1 MSKRLRSSAKIA
13 EALASDAAAR
23 KAGLKAYEY
32 AEGRAWLW
40 KALNPQNTE
49 TAAVG
54 IPSHQ
59 TNNISCLNYQSQYD
73 ITPPGNISATAPS
86 YDVDLFLNHNPL
98 LFGCAITSPTGTMD
112 LSEVGALRISID
124 TGSKTITLSPEDS
137 PMKTVALR
145 TVTQLIN
152 TQINPEVFKYSGSL
166 ASRRVLFSQLT
177 QKNRMAYGSA
187 LAIPTCSDLN
197 NGGLITACQQICEP
211 QRTLIDSA
219 KGIYLNSYSSSDFPD
234 ISDTIQ
240 NPQMYSARY
249 NDGCYMPYKMREPFT
264 QSYTNSEREV
274 TCRAPYVVTG
284 ISAICLAGYSSKNVA
299 GGGTSFATQEQFFS
313 VDNTSSTFS
322 ATAKFPSLA
331 TAANQMIVLALK
343 VYVTNYLGQKGY
355 YYISKN
361 LPGFAGKYDNA
372 TGAPAVADGITS
384 TLILNA
390 SQAGSAVGNV
400 FNGPVFEGVWPS
412 GRTAFP
418 TTNAVEDPTVFFG
431 VTNIKSNE
439 IIKLPEIV
447 TFYDSQGT
455 ADFQNP
461 YGLQFGSL
469 DITLGAIGGAERG
482 TIPDMLENQMAT
494 IHMTGVSNTAPVK
507 LILKMGIEILL
518 TAGSPY
524 SPFKF
529 ISPKYDESALK
540 SYLRCTRVMRDAYFA
555 AAGGAGG
562 QVEFM
567 RALNDLI
574 ENDTSLPLSRVLN
587 QGGNYVSVIG

>member
-1 MSKRLRSSAKIA
+1 MTKRLRSSVKIA

-49 TAAVG
+49 TASVG

-112 LSEVGALRISID
+112 LSEIGALRIAID
-124 TGSKTITLSPEDS
+124 TGAKTITLSPEDS

-145 TVTQLIN
+145 TATQLIN

-219 KGIYLNSYSSSDFPD
+219 KGVYLNSYTNSDFPD
-234 ISDTIQ
+234 VSDTIQ

-264 QSYTNSEREV
+264 QGYTNSEREV

-284 ISAICLAGYSSKNVA
+284 ISAICLISYSSTNA
-299 GGGTSFATQEQFFS
+299 GTTFGTQEQFFS
-313 VDNTSSTFS
+313 VDTTSSTFS
-322 ATAKFPSLA
+322 AVASFPSGVVDA
-331 TAANQMIVLALK
+331 DKMQVLALK
-343 VYVTNYLGQKGY
+343 VYATNYLGQKGY
-355 YYISKN
+355 YFISKN
-361 LPGFAGKYDNA
+361 LKGSSGQYTETKTPAIA
-372 TGAPAVADGITS
+372 TNVS
-384 TLILNA
+384 NTLILN
-390 SQAGSAVGNV
+390 SLQVGSVLGNV
-400 FNGPVFEGVWPS
+400 FNGPIFEGPWPN
-412 GRTAFP
+412 GRVAFP
-418 TTNAVEDPTVFFG
+418 TTTAVSSAATFFG
-431 VTNIKSNE
+431 STAILNNE
-439 IIKLPEIV
+439 IIRIPEIV

-461 YGLQFGSL
+461 NGLQFGSL
-469 DITLGAIGGAERG
+469 DITVGGTGGAERG

-494 IHMTGVSNTAPVK
+494 VHMTGVSNTAPVK

-562 QVEFM
+562 QVDFM

>member
-1 MSKRLRSSAKIA
+1 MTKRLRSSVKIA

-49 TAAVG
+49 TASVG

-112 LSEVGALRISID
+112 LSEIGALRIAID
-124 TGSKTITLSPEDS
+124 TGAKTITLSPEDS

-145 TVTQLIN
+145 TATQLIN

-219 KGIYLNSYSSSDFPD
+219 KGVYLNSYTNSDFPD
-234 ISDTIQ
+234 VSDTIQ

-264 QSYTNSEREV
+264 QGYTNSEREV

-284 ISAICLAGYSSKNVA
+284 LSAICLISYSSTNA
-299 GGGTSFATQEQFFS
+299 GTTFGTQEQFFS
-313 VDNTSSTFS
+313 VDTTSSTFS
-322 ATAKFPSLA
+322 AVASFPSGVVDA
-331 TAANQMIVLALK
+331 DKMQVLALK
-343 VYVTNYLGQKGY
+343 VYATNYLGQKGY
-355 YYISKN
+355 YFISKN
-361 LPGFAGKYDNA
+361 LKGSSGQYTETKTPAIA
-372 TGAPAVADGITS
+372 TNVS
-384 TLILNA
+384 NTLILN
-390 SQAGSAVGNV
+390 SLQVGSVLGNV
-400 FNGPVFEGVWPS
+400 FNGPIFEGPWPN
-412 GRTAFP
+412 GRVAFP
-418 TTNAVEDPTVFFG
+418 TTTAVNSAATFFG
-431 VTNIKSNE
+431 STAILNNE
-439 IIKLPEIV
+439 IIRIPEIV

-461 YGLQFGSL
+461 NGLQFGSL
-469 DITLGAIGGAERG
+469 DITVGGTGGAERG

-494 IHMTGVSNTAPVK
+494 VHMTGVSNTAPVK

-562 QVEFM
+562 QVDFM

>member
-1 MSKRLRSSAKIA
+1 MTKRLRSSVKIA

-49 TAAVG
+49 TASVG

-112 LSEVGALRISID
+112 LSEIGALRIAID
-124 TGSKTITLSPEDS
+124 TGAKTITLSPEDS

-145 TVTQLIN
+145 TATQLIN

-219 KGIYLNSYSSSDFPD
+219 KGVYLNSYTNSDFPD
-234 ISDTIQ
+234 VSDTIQ

-264 QSYTNSEREV
+264 QGYTNSEREV

-284 ISAICLAGYSSKNVA
+284 LSAICLISYSSTNA
-299 GGGTSFATQEQFFS
+299 GTTFGTQEQFFS
-313 VDNTSSTFS
+313 VDTTSSTFS
-322 ATAKFPSLA
+322 AVASFPSGVVDA
-331 TAANQMIVLALK
+331 DKMQVLALK
-343 VYVTNYLGQKGY
+343 VYATNYLGQKGY
-355 YYISKN
+355 YFISKN
-361 LPGFAGKYDNA
+361 LKGSSGQYTETKTPAIA
-372 TGAPAVADGITS
+372 TNVS
-384 TLILNA
+384 NTLILN
-390 SQAGSAVGNV
+390 SLQVGSVLGNV
-400 FNGPVFEGVWPS
+400 FNGPIFEGPWPN
-412 GRTAFP
+412 GRVAFP
-418 TTNAVEDPTVFFG
+418 TTTAVSSAATFFG
-431 VTNIKSNE
+431 STAILNNE
-439 IIKLPEIV
+439 IIRIPEIV

-461 YGLQFGSL
+461 NGLQFGSL
-469 DITLGAIGGAERG
+469 DITVGGTGGAERG

-494 IHMTGVSNTAPVK
+494 VHMTGVSNTAPVK

-562 QVEFM
+562 QVDFM

-574 ENDTSLPLSRVLN
+574 ENDTALPLSRVLN

>member
-1 MSKRLRSSAKIA
+1 MTKRLRSSVKIA

-49 TAAVG
+49 TASVG

-112 LSEVGALRISID
+112 LSEIGALRIAID
-124 TGSKTITLSPEDS
+124 TGAKTITLSPEDS

-145 TVTQLIN
+145 TATQLIN

-219 KGIYLNSYSSSDFPD
+219 KGVYLNSYTNSDFPD
-234 ISDTIQ
+234 VSDTIQ

-264 QSYTNSEREV
+264 QGYTNSEREV

-284 ISAICLAGYSSKNVA
+284 LSAICLISYSSTTT
-299 GGGTSFATQEQFFS
+299 GTTFGTQEQFFS
-313 VDNTSSTFS
+313 VDTTSSTFS
-322 ATAKFPSLA
+322 AVASFPSGVA
-331 TAANQMIVLALK
+331 DADKMQVLALK
-343 VYVTNYLGQKGY
+343 VYATNYLGQKGY
-355 YYISKN
+355 YFISKN
-361 LPGFAGKYDNA
+361 LKGSSGQYTETKTPAIA
-372 TGAPAVADGITS
+372 TNVS
-384 TLILNA
+384 NTLILN
-390 SQAGSAVGNV
+390 SLQVGSVLGNV
-400 FNGPVFEGVWPS
+400 FNGPIFEGPWPN
-412 GRTAFP
+412 GRVAFP
-418 TTNAVEDPTVFFG
+418 TTAAVNSAATFFG
-431 VTNIKSNE
+431 STVILNNE
-439 IIKLPEIV
+439 IIRIPEIV

-461 YGLQFGSL
+461 NGLQFGSL
-469 DITLGAIGGAERG
+469 DITVGGTGGAERG

-494 IHMTGVSNTAPVK
+494 VHMTGVSNTAPVK

-562 QVEFM
+562 QVDFM

>member
-1 MSKRLRSSAKIA
+1 MTKRLRSSVKIA

-49 TAAVG
+49 TASVG

-112 LSEVGALRISID
+112 LSEIGALRIAID
-124 TGSKTITLSPEDS
+124 TGAKTITLSPEDS

-145 TVTQLIN
+145 TATQLIN

-219 KGIYLNSYSSSDFPD
+219 KGVYLNSYTNSDFPD
-234 ISDTIQ
+234 VSDTIQ

-264 QSYTNSEREV
+264 QGYTNSEREV

-284 ISAICLAGYSSKNVA
+284 LSAICLISYSSTTT
-299 GGGTSFATQEQFFS
+299 GTTFGTQEQFFS
-313 VDNTSSTFS
+313 VDTTSSTFS
-322 ATAKFPSLA
+322 AVASFPSGVVDA
-331 TAANQMIVLALK
+331 DKMQVLALK
-343 VYVTNYLGQKGY
+343 VYATNYLGQKGY
-355 YYISKN
+355 YFISKN
-361 LPGFAGKYDNA
+361 LKGSSGQYTETKTPAIA
-372 TGAPAVADGITS
+372 TNVS
-384 TLILNA
+384 NTLILN
-390 SQAGSAVGNV
+390 SLQVGSVLGNV
-400 FNGPVFEGVWPS
+400 FNGPIFEGPWPN
-412 GRTAFP
+412 GRVAFP
-418 TTNAVEDPTVFFG
+418 TTTAVNSAATFFG
-431 VTNIKSNE
+431 STAILNNE
-439 IIKLPEIV
+439 IIRIPEIV

-461 YGLQFGSL
+461 NGLQFGSL
-469 DITLGAIGGAERG
+469 DITVGGTGGAERG

-494 IHMTGVSNTAPVK
+494 VHMTGVSNTAPVK

-562 QVEFM
+562 QVDFM

>member
-1 MSKRLRSSAKIA
+1 MTKRLRSSSTAKIA

-49 TAAVG
+49 NAAVG

-112 LSEVGALRISID
+112 LSEIGALRIAID
-124 TGSKTITLSPEDS
+124 TGSRTITLTPEDS

-145 TVTQLIN
+145 TTTQLIN

-219 KGIYLNSYSSSDFPD
+219 KGVYLNSYATTDFPD
-234 ISDTIQ
+234 VSDTIQ

-264 QSYTNSEREV
+264 QGYTNSEREV

-284 ISAICLAGYSSKNVA
+284 ISAICLNSYAST
-299 GGGTSFATQEQFFS
+299 TSGSTFGTQEQFFS
-313 VDNTSSTFS
+313 VDNASTTFS
-322 ATAKFPSLA
+322 AVASFPA
-331 TAANQMIVLALK
+331 GITAADQMQVLALK
-343 VYVTNYLGQKGY
+343 VYVTNYLGQRGY

-361 LPGFAGKYDNA
+361 LAGSSGKY
-372 TGAPAVADGITS
+372 TSTFTPAIANDIS
-384 TLILNA
+384 NTLILNS
-390 SQAGSAVGNV
+390 SQVGAALGNV
-400 FNGPVFEGVWPS
+400 FNGPVFEGPWPA
-412 GRTAFP
+412 GRTKFP
-418 TTNAVEDPTVFFG
+418 TTTAVSSPTTFFG
-431 VTNIKSNE
+431 DTVIKTNE
-439 IIKLPEIV
+439 IIRIPEIV

-461 YGLQFGSL
+461 NGLQFGSL
-469 DITLGAIGGAERG
+469 DITVGGTGGAERG

-494 IHMTGVSNTAPVK
+494 VHMTGVSNTAPVK

>member
-1 MSKRLRSSAKIA
+1 MTKRLRSSVKIA

-73 ITPPGNISATAPS
+73 ITPPSNISATAPS

-112 LSEVGALRISID
+112 LSEIGALRIAID
-124 TGSKTITLSPEDS
+124 TGARTITLSPEDS

-145 TVTQLIN
+145 TATQLVN

-219 KGIYLNSYSSSDFPD
+219 KGIYLNSYATTDFPD
-234 ISDTIQ
+234 VSDTIQ

-264 QSYTNSEREV
+264 QGYTNSEREV

-284 ISAICLAGYSSKNVA
+284 ISAICLNSYASTTN
-299 GGGTSFATQEQFFS
+299 GTTFGTQEQFFS

-322 ATAKFPSLA
+322 AVASFPSGI
-331 TAANQMIVLALK
+331 TIVDQMQVLALK
-343 VYVTNYLGQKGY
+343 VYVTNYLGQRGY

-361 LPGFAGKYDNA
+361 LAGSSGNY
-372 TGAPAVADGITS
+372 TTTFTPAVAAGIS
-384 TLILNA
+384 NTLILN
-390 SQAGSAVGNV
+390 SLQVGSVLGNV
-400 FNGPVFEGVWPS
+400 FNGPVFEGPWPAD
-412 GRTAFP
+412 RVKFP
-418 TTNAVEDPTVFFG
+418 TTTAVSSPATFFG
-431 VTNIKSNE
+431 NTAILNNE
-439 IIKLPEIV
+439 IINIPEIV

-461 YGLQFGSL
+461 NGLQFGSL
-469 DITLGAIGGAERG
+469 DITVGGTGGAERG

-494 IHMTGVSNTAPVK
+494 VHMTGVSNTAPVK

-574 ENDTSLPLSRVLN
+574 ENDTALPLSRVLN

>member
-1 MSKRLRSSAKIA
+1 MTKRLRSSVKIA

-73 ITPPGNISATAPS
+73 ITPPSNISATAPS

-112 LSEVGALRISID
+112 LSEIGALRIAID
-124 TGSKTITLSPEDS
+124 TASNKIMLSPEDS

-145 TVTQLIN
+145 TATQLIN

-219 KGIYLNSYSSSDFPD
+219 KGVFVNSYSTTDFPD
-234 ISDTIQ
+234 VSDTIQ

-264 QSYTNSEREV
+264 QGYTNSEREV

-284 ISAICLAGYSSKNVA
+284 ISAICLAGYSSNAV
-299 GGGTSFATQEQFFS
+299 GSGGTYFTTQEQFFT
-313 VDNTSSTFS
+313 VDTTSTTFS
-322 ATAKFPSLA
+322 ATAQFPSTVTNA
-331 TAANQMIVLALK
+331 TERMVLALK

-355 YYISKN
+355 YYISRA
-361 LPGFAGKYDNA
+361 LPELYGKTDA
-372 TGAPAVADGITS
+372 TTGLPLITTSGGS
-384 TLILNA
+384 TLLLNNLQNPLSMA
-390 SQAGSAVGNV
+390 NV
-400 FNGPVFEGVWPS
+400 FNGPVFEGAWPS
-412 GRTAFP
+412 GRPVFP
-418 TTNAVEDPTVFFG
+418 TNEAKTSTVFFQNSLIPNN
-431 VTNIKSNE
+431 TIINI
-439 IIKLPEIV
+439 PEIV
-447 TFYDSQGT
+447 TFYDSQGR

-461 YGLQFGSL
+461 FGLQFGSL
-469 DITLGAIGGAERG
+469 DITVGGTGGAERG

-494 IHMTGVSNTAPVK
+494 VHMTGVSNTAPVK

-574 ENDTSLPLSRVLN
+574 ENDTALPLSRVLN

>member
-1 MSKRLRSSAKIA
+1 MTKRLRSSVKIA

-49 TAAVG
+49 TASVG

-112 LSEVGALRISID
+112 LSEIGALRIAID
-124 TGSKTITLSPEDS
+124 TGAKTITLSPEDS

-145 TVTQLIN
+145 TATQLIN

-219 KGIYLNSYSSSDFPD
+219 KGVYLNSYTNSDFPD
-234 ISDTIQ
+234 VSDTIQ

-264 QSYTNSEREV
+264 QGYTNSEREV

-284 ISAICLAGYSSKNVA
+284 LSAICLISYSSTNA
-299 GGGTSFATQEQFFS
+299 GTTFGTQEQFFS
-313 VDNTSSTFS
+313 VDTTSSTFS
-322 ATAKFPSLA
+322 AVASFPSGVVDA
-331 TAANQMIVLALK
+331 DKMQVLALK
-343 VYVTNYLGQKGY
+343 VYATNYLGQKGY
-355 YYISKN
+355 YFISKN
-361 LPGFAGKYDNA
+361 LKGSSGQYTETKTPAIA
-372 TGAPAVADGITS
+372 TNVS
-384 TLILNA
+384 NTLILN
-390 SQAGSAVGNV
+390 SLQVGSVLGNV
-400 FNGPVFEGVWPS
+400 FNGPIFEGPWPN
-412 GRTAFP
+412 GRVAFP
-418 TTNAVEDPTVFFG
+418 TTTAVSSAATFFG
-431 VTNIKSNE
+431 STAILNNE
-439 IIKLPEIV
+439 IIRIPEIV

-461 YGLQFGSL
+461 NGLQFGSL
-469 DITLGAIGGAERG
+469 DITVGGTGGAERG

-494 IHMTGVSNTAPVK
+494 VHMTGVSNTAPVK

-562 QVEFM
+562 QVDFM

>member
-1 MSKRLRSSAKIA
+1 MTKRLRSSVKIA

-49 TAAVG
+49 TASVG

-112 LSEVGALRISID
+112 LSEIGALRIAID
-124 TGSKTITLSPEDS
+124 TGAKTITLSPEDS

-145 TVTQLIN
+145 TATQLIN

-219 KGIYLNSYSSSDFPD
+219 KGVYLNSYTNSDFPD
-234 ISDTIQ
+234 VSDTIQ

-264 QSYTNSEREV
+264 QGYTNSEREV

-284 ISAICLAGYSSKNVA
+284 ISAICLISYSSTNA
-299 GGGTSFATQEQFFS
+299 GTTFGTQEQFFS
-313 VDNTSSTFS
+313 VDTTSSTFS
-322 ATAKFPSLA
+322 AVASFPSGVVDA
-331 TAANQMIVLALK
+331 DKMQVLALK
-343 VYVTNYLGQKGY
+343 VYATNYLGQKGY
-355 YYISKN
+355 YFISKN
-361 LPGFAGKYDNA
+361 LKGSSGQYTNTNTPAIA
-372 TGAPAVADGITS
+372 TNVS
-384 TLILNA
+384 NTLILN
-390 SQAGSAVGNV
+390 SLQVGSVLGNV
-400 FNGPVFEGVWPS
+400 FNGPIFEGPWPN
-412 GRTAFP
+412 GRVAFP
-418 TTNAVEDPTVFFG
+418 TTTAVNSAATFFG
-431 VTNIKSNE
+431 STAILNNE
-439 IIKLPEIV
+439 IIRIPEIV

-461 YGLQFGSL
+461 NGLQFGSL
-469 DITLGAIGGAERG
+469 DITVGGTGGAERG

-494 IHMTGVSNTAPVK
+494 VHMTGVSNTAPVK

-562 QVEFM
+562 QVDFM

-574 ENDTSLPLSRVLN
+574 ENDTALPLSRVLN

>member
-1 MSKRLRSSAKIA
+1 MTKRLRSSVKIA

-49 TAAVG
+49 TASVG

-98 LFGCAITSPTGTMD
+98 LFGCAITSPTGPMD
-112 LSEVGALRISID
+112 LSEIGALRIAID
-124 TGSKTITLSPEDS
+124 TGAKTITLSPEDS

-145 TVTQLIN
+145 TATQLIN

-219 KGIYLNSYSSSDFPD
+219 KGVYLNSYTNSDFPD
-234 ISDTIQ
+234 VSDTIQ

-264 QSYTNSEREV
+264 QGYTNSEREV

-284 ISAICLAGYSSKNVA
+284 LSAICLISYSSTNA
-299 GGGTSFATQEQFFS
+299 GTTFGTQEQFFS
-313 VDNTSSTFS
+313 VDTTSSTFS
-322 ATAKFPSLA
+322 AVASFPSGVVDA
-331 TAANQMIVLALK
+331 DKMQVLALK
-343 VYVTNYLGQKGY
+343 VYATNYLGQKGY
-355 YYISKN
+355 YFISKN
-361 LPGFAGKYDNA
+361 LKGSSGQYTETKTPAIA
-372 TGAPAVADGITS
+372 TNVS
-384 TLILNA
+384 NTLILN
-390 SQAGSAVGNV
+390 SLQVGSVLGNV
-400 FNGPVFEGVWPS
+400 FNGPIFEGPWPN
-412 GRTAFP
+412 GRVAFP
-418 TTNAVEDPTVFFG
+418 TTTAVSSAATFFG
-431 VTNIKSNE
+431 STAILNNE
-439 IIKLPEIV
+439 IIRIPEIV

-461 YGLQFGSL
+461 NGLQFGSL
-469 DITLGAIGGAERG
+469 DITVGGTGGAERG

-494 IHMTGVSNTAPVK
+494 VHMTGVSNTAPVK

-562 QVEFM
+562 QVDFM

>member
-1 MSKRLRSSAKIA
+1 MTKRLRSSVKIA

-49 TAAVG
+49 TASVG

-112 LSEVGALRISID
+112 LSEIGALRIAID
-124 TGSKTITLSPEDS
+124 TGAKTITLSPEDS

-145 TVTQLIN
+145 TATQLIN

-219 KGIYLNSYSSSDFPD
+219 KGVYLNSYTNSDFPD
-234 ISDTIQ
+234 VSDTIQ

-264 QSYTNSEREV
+264 QGYTNSEREV

-284 ISAICLAGYSSKNVA
+284 ISAICLISYSSTNA
-299 GGGTSFATQEQFFS
+299 GTTFGTQEQFFS
-313 VDNTSSTFS
+313 VDTTSSTFS
-322 ATAKFPSLA
+322 AVASFPSGVVDA
-331 TAANQMIVLALK
+331 DKMQVLALK
-343 VYVTNYLGQKGY
+343 VYATNYLGQKGY
-355 YYISKN
+355 YFISKN
-361 LPGFAGKYDNA
+361 LKGSSGQYTETKTPAIA
-372 TGAPAVADGITS
+372 TNVS
-384 TLILNA
+384 NTLILN
-390 SQAGSAVGNV
+390 SLQVGSVLGNV
-400 FNGPVFEGVWPS
+400 FNGPIFEGPWPN
-412 GRTAFP
+412 GRVAFP
-418 TTNAVEDPTVFFG
+418 TTTAVNSAATFFG
-431 VTNIKSNE
+431 STAILNNE
-439 IIKLPEIV
+439 IIRIPEIV

-461 YGLQFGSL
+461 NGLQFGSL
-469 DITLGAIGGAERG
+469 DITVGGTGGAERG

-494 IHMTGVSNTAPVK
+494 VHMTGVSNTAPVK

-562 QVEFM
+562 QVDFM

>member
-1 MSKRLRSSAKIA
+1 MTKRLRSSVKIA

-49 TAAVG
+49 TASVG

-112 LSEVGALRISID
+112 LSEIGALRIAID
-124 TGSKTITLSPEDS
+124 TGAKTITLSPEDS

-145 TVTQLIN
+145 TATQLIN

-219 KGIYLNSYSSSDFPD
+219 KGVYLNSYTNSDFPD
-234 ISDTIQ
+234 VSDTIQ

-264 QSYTNSEREV
+264 QGYTNSEREV

-284 ISAICLAGYSSKNVA
+284 ISAICLISYSSTNA
-299 GGGTSFATQEQFFS
+299 GTTFGTQEQFFS
-313 VDNTSSTFS
+313 VDTTSSTFS
-322 ATAKFPSLA
+322 AVASFPSGVVDA
-331 TAANQMIVLALK
+331 DKMQVLALK
-343 VYVTNYLGQKGY
+343 VYATNYLGQKGY
-355 YYISKN
+355 YFISKN
-361 LPGFAGKYDNA
+361 LKGSSGQYTETKTPAIA
-372 TGAPAVADGITS
+372 TNVS
-384 TLILNA
+384 NTLILN
-390 SQAGSAVGNV
+390 SLQVGSVLGNV
-400 FNGPVFEGVWPS
+400 FNGPIFEGPWPN
-412 GRTAFP
+412 GRVAFP
-418 TTNAVEDPTVFFG
+418 TTTAVNSAATFFG
-431 VTNIKSNE
+431 STAILNNE
-439 IIKLPEIV
+439 IIRIPEIV

-461 YGLQFGSL
+461 NGLQFGSL
-469 DITLGAIGGAERG
+469 DITVGGTGGAERG

-494 IHMTGVSNTAPVK
+494 VHMTGVSNTAPVK

-562 QVEFM
+562 QVDFM

-574 ENDTSLPLSRVLN
+574 ENDTALPLSRVLN

>member
-1 MSKRLRSSAKIA
+1 MTKRLRSSVKIA
-13 EALASDAAAR
+13 EALTSDAAAR

-73 ITPPGNISATAPS
+73 ITPPGNISATSPS

-112 LSEVGALRISID
+112 LSEIGALRIAID
-124 TGSKTITLSPEDS
+124 TGAKTITLSPEDS

-145 TVTQLIN
+145 TATQLIN

-219 KGIYLNSYSSSDFPD
+219 KGVYLNSYSTTDFPD
-234 ISDTIQ
+234 VSDTIQ

-264 QSYTNSEREV
+264 QGYTNSEREV

-284 ISAICLAGYSSKNVA
+284 ISAICLISYNSTTS
-299 GGGTSFATQEQFFS
+299 GTTFGTQEQFFS
-313 VDNTSSTFS
+313 VDNSSSTFS
-322 ATAKFPSLA
+322 ATTSFPSGVVDVDKM
-331 TAANQMIVLALK
+331 QVLALK
-343 VYVTNYLGQKGY
+343 VYATNYLGQKGY

-361 LPGFAGKYDNA
+361 LAGSSGKY
-372 TGAPAVADGITS
+372 TSTFTPAVAAGIS
-384 TLILNA
+384 NTLILN
-390 SQAGSAVGNV
+390 SLQVGSVLGNV
-400 FNGPVFEGVWPS
+400 FNGPVFEGPWPV
-412 GRTAFP
+412 GRVAFP
-418 TTNAVEDPTVFFG
+418 TTAAVNAAATFFG
-431 VTNIKSNE
+431 NTAILNNE
-439 IIKLPEIV
+439 IINIPEIV

-455 ADFQNP
+455 ADIQNP
-461 YGLQFGSL
+461 NGLQFGSL
-469 DITLGAIGGAERG
+469 DITVGGTGGAERG

-494 IHMTGVSNTAPVK
+494 VHMTGVSNTAPVK

>member
-1 MSKRLRSSAKIA
+1 MTKRLRSSVKIA

-73 ITPPGNISATAPS
+73 ITPPSNISAAAPS

-112 LSEVGALRISID
+112 LSEIGALRIAID
-124 TGSKTITLSPEDS
+124 TASNKIMLSPEDS

-145 TVTQLIN
+145 TATQLIN

-219 KGIYLNSYSSSDFPD
+219 KGVYLNSYSTTDFPD
-234 ISDTIQ
+234 VSDTIQ

-264 QSYTNSEREV
+264 QGYTNSEREV

-284 ISAICLAGYSSKNVA
+284 ISAICLAGYSSNAV
-299 GGGTSFATQEQFFS
+299 GSGGTYFTTQEQFFT
-313 VDNTSSTFS
+313 VDTTSTTFS
-322 ATAKFPSLA
+322 ATAQFPSTVANA
-331 TAANQMIVLALK
+331 TERMVLALK

-355 YYISKN
+355 YYISRA
-361 LPGFAGKYDNA
+361 LPELYGKTDA
-372 TGAPAVADGITS
+372 TTGLPLITTSGGS
-384 TLILNA
+384 TLLLNNLQNPLSMA
-390 SQAGSAVGNV
+390 NV
-400 FNGPVFEGVWPS
+400 FNGPVFEGAWPS
-412 GRTAFP
+412 GRPVFP
-418 TTNAVEDPTVFFG
+418 TNEAKTSTVFFQNSLIPNN
-431 VTNIKSNE
+431 TIINI
-439 IIKLPEIV
+439 PEIV
-447 TFYDSQGT
+447 TFYDSQGR

-461 YGLQFGSL
+461 FGLQFGSL
-469 DITLGAIGGAERG
+469 DITIGGTGGAERG

-494 IHMTGVSNTAPVK
+494 VHMTGVSNTAPVK

-555 AAGGAGG
+555 AAGGSGG

-574 ENDTSLPLSRVLN
+574 ENDTALPLSRVLN

>member
-1 MSKRLRSSAKIA
+1 MSKRLRSSVKIA

-73 ITPPGNISATAPS
+73 ITPPSNISATAPS

-112 LSEVGALRISID
+112 LSEIGALRLTID
-124 TGSKTITLSPEDS
+124 GSAKTITLSPEES

-145 TVTQLIN
+145 TATQLIN

-211 QRTLIDSA
+211 QRTLLDAA
-219 KGIYLNSYSSSDFPD
+219 KGVYLNSYSTTDFPD

-264 QSYTNSEREV
+264 QAYTNSEREV

-284 ISAICLAGYSSKNVA
+284 LSAICLSSYNSTNK
-299 GGGTSFATQEQFFS
+299 GTTFSTQEQFFS
-313 VDNTSSTFS
+313 VDNTSTTFS
-322 ATAKFPSLA
+322 ATASFPA
-331 TAANQMIVLALK
+331 GITTAENRVVLAIK
-343 VYVTNYLGQKGY
+343 VYVVNYLGQRGY

-361 LPGFAGKYDNA
+361 LQGSAGNY
-372 TGAPAVADGITS
+372 TTTFTPAIAKDVS
-384 TLILNA
+384 NTLILN
-390 SQAGSAVGNV
+390 SFQVGTSLGNV
-400 FNGPVFEGVWPS
+400 FNGPVFEGAWPS
-412 GRTAFP
+412 GRVAFP
-418 TTNAVEDPTVFFG
+418 TTAAVANATTFFG
-431 VTNIKSNE
+431 STIINNNE
-439 IIKLPEIV
+439 IIKIPEII

-461 YGLQFGSL
+461 NGLQFGSL
-469 DITLGAIGGAERG
+469 DITVGGTGGAERG

-494 IHMTGVSNTAPVK
+494 VHMTGVSNTAPVK

>member
-1 MSKRLRSSAKIA
+1 MSKRLRSSVKIA

-112 LSEVGALRISID
+112 LSEIGSLRIAID
-124 TGSKTITLSPEDS
+124 TGARTITLSPEDS

-219 KGIYLNSYSSSDFPD
+219 KGVYLNSYSTTDFPD
-234 ISDTIQ
+234 VSDTIQ

-264 QSYTNSEREV
+264 QGYTNSEREV

-284 ISAICLAGYSSKNVA
+284 ISAICLNSYASTNS
-299 GGGTSFATQEQFFS
+299 GTTFGTQEQFFS

-322 ATAKFPSLA
+322 AVASFPA
-331 TAANQMIVLALK
+331 GITIADQMQVLALK

-361 LPGFAGKYDNA
+361 LAGSSGKY
-372 TGAPAVADGITS
+372 TETKTPAVAIGIS
-384 TLILNA
+384 NTLILNS
-390 SQAGSAVGNV
+390 SQVGSVLGNV
-400 FNGPVFEGVWPS
+400 FNGPVFEGPWPV
-412 GRTAFP
+412 GRDKFP
-418 TTNAVEDPTVFFG
+418 TTNAVSTPTTFFG
-431 VTNIKSNE
+431 STVIGNNE
-439 IIKLPEIV
+439 IINIPEIV

-461 YGLQFGSL
+461 NGLQFGSL
-469 DITLGAIGGAERG
+469 DITVGGTGGAERG

-494 IHMTGVSNTAPVK
+494 VHMTGVSNTAPVK

-574 ENDTSLPLSRVLN
+574 ENDTALPLSRVLN

>member
-1 MSKRLRSSAKIA
+1 MTKRLRSSVKIA

-112 LSEVGALRISID
+112 LSEIGALRIAID
-124 TGSKTITLSPEDS
+124 TGAKTITLSPEDS

-219 KGIYLNSYSSSDFPD
+219 KGVYLNSYSTTDFPD
-234 ISDTIQ
+234 VSDTIQ

-264 QSYTNSEREV
+264 QGYTNSEREV

-284 ISAICLAGYSSKNVA
+284 ISAICLISYNSTTT
-299 GGGTSFATQEQFFS
+299 GTTFGTQEQFFS
-313 VDNTSSTFS
+313 VDNSSSTFS
-322 ATAKFPSLA
+322 AVASFPSGVVDA
-331 TAANQMIVLALK
+331 DKMQVLALK
-343 VYVTNYLGQKGY
+343 VYATNYLGQKGY

-361 LPGFAGKYDNA
+361 LAGSFGNY
-372 TGAPAVADGITS
+372 TSTFTPAVAAGFNN
-384 TLILNA
+384 TLILNS
-390 SQAGSAVGNV
+390 SQVVSVLGNV
-400 FNGPVFEGVWPS
+400 FNGPVFEGAWPV
-412 GRTAFP
+412 GRVAFP
-418 TTNAVEDPTVFFG
+418 TTAAVNSAASFFG
-431 VTNIKSNE
+431 NTAILNNE
-439 IIKLPEIV
+439 IINIPEIV

-461 YGLQFGSL
+461 NGLQFGSL
-469 DITLGAIGGAERG
+469 DITVGGTGGAERG

-494 IHMTGVSNTAPVK
+494 VHMTGVSNTAPVK

-574 ENDTSLPLSRVLN
+574 ENDTALPLSRVLN

>member
-1 MSKRLRSSAKIA
+1 MTKRLRSTAKIA

-49 TAAVG
+49 TAAIG

-112 LSEVGALRISID
+112 LSEIGALRIAID
-124 TGSKTITLSPEDS
+124 KGSKTITLTPEDS

-145 TVTQLIN
+145 TTTQLIN

-211 QRTLIDSA
+211 QQTLIDSA
-219 KGIYLNSYSSSDFPD
+219 KGVYLNSYATTDFPD

-264 QSYTNSEREV
+264 QGYTNSEREV

-284 ISAICLAGYSSKNVA
+284 ISVICLNSYASTNS
-299 GGGTSFATQEQFFS
+299 GTTFGTQEQFFS
-313 VDNTSSTFS
+313 IDNNSTTFS
-322 ATAKFPSLA
+322 AVASFPA
-331 TAANQMIVLALK
+331 GITDHDKMQVLALK
-343 VYVTNYLGQKGY
+343 VYVTNYLGQRGY

-361 LPGFAGKYDNA
+361 FTESFGKYTSTFTPAIA
-372 TGAPAVADGITS
+372 TNIKN
-384 TLILNA
+384 TLILNS
-390 SQAGSAVGNV
+390 SQVGAALGNV
-400 FNGPVFEGVWPS
+400 FNGPVFEGPWPAS
-412 GRTAFP
+412 RTKFP
-418 TTNAVEDPTVFFG
+418 TTAAVNSPTTFFG
-431 VTNIKSNE
+431 DTVIKTNE
-439 IIKLPEIV
+439 IIKIPEIV
-447 TFYDSQGT
+447 TFYESQGI

-469 DITLGAIGGAERG
+469 DITIGGTGGAERG

-494 IHMTGVSNTAPVK
+494 VHMTGVSNTAPVK

-555 AAGGAGG
+555 AAGGTGG

>member
-1 MSKRLRSSAKIA
+1 MSKRLRSSVKIA
-13 EALASDAAAR
+13 EALASDVAAR

-49 TAAVG
+49 TAAIG

-112 LSEVGALRISID
+112 LSEIGSLRIAID
-124 TGSKTITLSPEDS
+124 TGAKTITLSPEDS

-145 TVTQLIN
+145 TATQLIN

-219 KGIYLNSYSSSDFPD
+219 KGVYLNSYTTTDFPD
-234 ISDTIQ
+234 VSDTIQ

-264 QSYTNSEREV
+264 QGYTNSEREV

-284 ISAICLAGYSSKNVA
+284 LSAICLISYNSTTT
-299 GGGTSFATQEQFFS
+299 GTTFGTQEQFFS

-322 ATAKFPSLA
+322 ATASFPSGVVDA
-331 TAANQMIVLALK
+331 DKMQVLALK
-343 VYVTNYLGQKGY
+343 VYVTNYLGQRGY

-361 LPGFAGKYDNA
+361 LEGSSGKYTSTN
-372 TGAPAVADGITS
+372 TPAVAAS
-384 TLILNA
+384 LSNTLILN
-390 SQAGSAVGNV
+390 SLQAGSVLGNV
-400 FNGPVFEGVWPS
+400 FNGPVFEGPWPV
-412 GRTAFP
+412 GRAMYP
-418 TTNAVEDPTVFFG
+418 TTTAVSSAATFFG
-431 VTNIKSNE
+431 NTAILNNE
-439 IIKLPEIV
+439 IINIPEIV

-461 YGLQFGSL
+461 FGLQFGSL
-469 DITLGAIGGAERG
+469 DITVGGTGGAERG

-494 IHMTGVSNTAPVK
+494 VHMTGVSNTAPVK

-574 ENDTSLPLSRVLN
+574 ENDTSLPLNRVLN

>member
-1 MSKRLRSSAKIA
+1 MTKRLRSSAKIA

-112 LSEVGALRISID
+112 LSEIGALRIAID
-124 TGSKTITLSPEDS
+124 TGAKTITLSPEDS

-145 TVTQLIN
+145 TATQLIN

-219 KGIYLNSYSSSDFPD
+219 KGVYLNSYATTDFPD
-234 ISDTIQ
+234 VSDTIQ

-264 QSYTNSEREV
+264 QGYTNSEREV

-284 ISAICLAGYSSKNVA
+284 ISALCLYTYASTTS
-299 GGGTSFATQEQFFS
+299 GTTFSVQEQFFS
-313 VDNTSSTFS
+313 VDNSSSTFS
-322 ATAKFPSLA
+322 ATASFPA
-331 TAANQMIVLALK
+331 GNTIVDHMHVLALK

-361 LPGFAGKYDNA
+361 LAGSSGKYTTTN
-372 TGAPAVADGITS
+372 TPAVANDIS
-384 TLILNA
+384 NTLILNSA
-390 SQAGSAVGNV
+390 QVGSVLGNV
-400 FNGPVFEGVWPS
+400 FNGPVFEGPWPV
-412 GRTAFP
+412 GRAVFP
-418 TTNAVEDPTVFFG
+418 TTAAVSSPTTFFG
-431 VTNIKSNE
+431 DTTIKNNE
-439 IIKLPEIV
+439 IIRIPEIV
-447 TFYDSQGT
+447 TFYDIQGT

-461 YGLQFGSL
+461 NGLQFGSL
-469 DITLGAIGGAERG
+469 DITVGGTGGAERG

-494 IHMTGVSNTAPVK
+494 VHMTGVSNTAPVK

-555 AAGGAGG
+555 AAGGSGG

>member
-1 MSKRLRSSAKIA
+1 MTKRLRSSVKIA

-49 TAAVG
+49 NAAVG

-112 LSEVGALRISID
+112 LSEIGALRIAID
-124 TGSKTITLSPEDS
+124 TGSRTITLSPEDS

-145 TVTQLIN
+145 TTTQLIN

-219 KGIYLNSYSSSDFPD
+219 KGVYLNSYTTTDFPD
-234 ISDTIQ
+234 VSDTIQ

-264 QSYTNSEREV
+264 QGYTNSEREV

-284 ISAICLAGYSSKNVA
+284 ISAICLYTYASTNS
-299 GGGTSFATQEQFFS
+299 GTSFTTQEQFFS

-322 ATAKFPSLA
+322 AVASFPA
-331 TAANQMIVLALK
+331 GNTIVDHMHVLALK
-343 VYVTNYLGQKGY
+343 VYVTNYLGQRGY

-361 LPGFAGKYDNA
+361 LPGSSGQYTDTK
-372 TGAPAVADGITS
+372 TPAVATGVS
-384 TLILNA
+384 NTLILNS
-390 SQAGSAVGNV
+390 SQVGSVLGNV
-400 FNGPVFEGVWPS
+400 FNGPVFEGPWPD
-412 GRTAFP
+412 GRTVFP
-418 TTNAVEDPTVFFG
+418 TTAAVSSPTTFFG
-431 VTNIKSNE
+431 ATTIKNNE
-439 IIKLPEIV
+439 IIRIPEIV

>member
-1 MSKRLRSSAKIA
+1 MTKRLRSSVKIA

-73 ITPPGNISATAPS
+73 ITPPSNISATAPS

-112 LSEVGALRISID
+112 LSEIGALRIAID
-124 TGSKTITLSPEDS
+124 TGAKTITLSPEDS

-219 KGIYLNSYSSSDFPD
+219 KGVYLNSYSTTDFPD
-234 ISDTIQ
+234 VSDTIQ

-284 ISAICLAGYSSKNVA
+284 ISAICLISYNSTTT
-299 GGGTSFATQEQFFS
+299 GTTFGTQEQFFS
-313 VDNTSSTFS
+313 VDNTSNTFS
-322 ATAKFPSLA
+322 ATTSFPSGVVDA
-331 TAANQMIVLALK
+331 DKMQVLALK
-343 VYVTNYLGQKGY
+343 VYATNYLGQKGY

-361 LPGFAGKYDNA
+361 LAGTSGQYTPTK
-372 TGAPAVADGITS
+372 TPAVATNIS
-384 TLILNA
+384 NTLILN
-390 SQAGSAVGNV
+390 SLQVGSVLGNV
-400 FNGPVFEGVWPS
+400 FNGPVFEGPWPV
-412 GRTAFP
+412 GRVAFP
-418 TTNAVEDPTVFFG
+418 TTTKVDSAATFFG
-431 VTNIKSNE
+431 NTAILNNE
-439 IIKLPEIV
+439 IINIPEIV

-461 YGLQFGSL
+461 NGLQFGSL
-469 DITLGAIGGAERG
+469 DITVGGTGGAERG

-494 IHMTGVSNTAPVK
+494 VHMTGVSNTAPVK
-507 LILKMGIEILL
+507 LILKIGIEILL

-574 ENDTSLPLSRVLN
+574 ENDTALPLSRVLN

>member
-1 MSKRLRSSAKIA
+1 MTKRLRSFVKIA

-49 TAAVG
+49 TASVG

-112 LSEVGALRISID
+112 LSEIGALRIAID
-124 TGSKTITLSPEDS
+124 TGAKTITLSPEDS

-145 TVTQLIN
+145 TATQLIN

-219 KGIYLNSYSSSDFPD
+219 KGVYLNSYTNSDFPD
-234 ISDTIQ
+234 VSDTIQ

-264 QSYTNSEREV
+264 QGYTNSEREV

-284 ISAICLAGYSSKNVA
+284 ISAICLISYSSTNA
-299 GGGTSFATQEQFFS
+299 GTTFGTQEQFFS
-313 VDNTSSTFS
+313 VDTTSSTFS
-322 ATAKFPSLA
+322 AVASFPSGVVDA
-331 TAANQMIVLALK
+331 DKMQVLALK
-343 VYVTNYLGQKGY
+343 VYATNYLGQKGY
-355 YYISKN
+355 YFISKN
-361 LPGFAGKYDNA
+361 LKGSSGQYTETKTPAIA
-372 TGAPAVADGITS
+372 TNVS
-384 TLILNA
+384 NTLILN
-390 SQAGSAVGNV
+390 SLQVGSVLGNV
-400 FNGPVFEGVWPS
+400 FNGPIFEGPWPN
-412 GRTAFP
+412 GRVAFP
-418 TTNAVEDPTVFFG
+418 TTTAVNSAATFFG
-431 VTNIKSNE
+431 STAILNNE
-439 IIKLPEIV
+439 IIRIPEIV

-461 YGLQFGSL
+461 NGLQFGSL
-469 DITLGAIGGAERG
+469 DITVDGTGGAERG

-494 IHMTGVSNTAPVK
+494 VHMTGVSNTAPVK

-562 QVEFM
+562 QVDFM

>member
-1 MSKRLRSSAKIA
+1 MTKRLRSSVKIA

-49 TAAVG
+49 TASVG

-112 LSEVGALRISID
+112 LSEIGALRIAID
-124 TGSKTITLSPEDS
+124 TGAKTITLSPEDS

-145 TVTQLIN
+145 TATQLIN

-219 KGIYLNSYSSSDFPD
+219 KGVYLNSYTNSDFPD
-234 ISDTIQ
+234 VSDTIQ

-264 QSYTNSEREV
+264 QGYTNSEREV

-284 ISAICLAGYSSKNVA
+284 ISAICLISYSSTNA
-299 GGGTSFATQEQFFS
+299 GTTFGTQEQFFS
-313 VDNTSSTFS
+313 VDTTSSTFS
-322 ATAKFPSLA
+322 AVASFPSGVVDA
-331 TAANQMIVLALK
+331 DKMQVLALK
-343 VYVTNYLGQKGY
+343 VYATNYLGQKGY
-355 YYISKN
+355 YFISKN
-361 LPGFAGKYDNA
+361 LKGSSGQYTETKTPAIA
-372 TGAPAVADGITS
+372 TNVS
-384 TLILNA
+384 NTLILN
-390 SQAGSAVGNV
+390 SLQVGSVLGNV
-400 FNGPVFEGVWPS
+400 FNGPIFEGPWPN
-412 GRTAFP
+412 GRVAFP
-418 TTNAVEDPTVFFG
+418 TTTAVSSAATFFG
-431 VTNIKSNE
+431 STAILNNE
-439 IIKLPEIV
+439 IIRIPEIV

-461 YGLQFGSL
+461 NGLQFGSL
-469 DITLGAIGGAERG
+469 DITVGGTGGAERG

-494 IHMTGVSNTAPVK
+494 VHMTGVSNTAPVK

-562 QVEFM
+562 QVDFM

-574 ENDTSLPLSRVLN
+574 ENDTALPLSRVLN